1 MMRIADKR
9 MTTKVILED
18 FLAGGNRLFLG
29 HVAKTIGFPGRLRTF
44 DDKGRGLV
52 IKLIGVRPD
61 PTLVGFLENKGK
73 GIIEFLMRAQPDKL
87 AFPRIDI
94 GLEFIGK
101 FTAGFGIKPVGCDDK
116 VKFLG
121 IMRGTLGL
129 GLEPKLD
136 TQFTCALLQQD
147 QKLLAPDAAKTMS
160 GRYGF
165 FTAIQNRNIIPI

>member
-1 MMRIADKR
+1 M
-9 MTTKVILED
+9 VLED

-29 HVAKTIGFPGRLRTF
+29 HVAETISVPGRLRTF

-61 PTLVGFLENKGK
+61 PALVGFLENKGK

-94 GLEFIGK
+94 RLEFIGK
-101 FTAGFGIKPVGCDDK
+101 LGAGFGIKPVGCDDK

-121 IMRGTLGL
+121 IMRRTLRL
-129 GLEPKLD
+129 GLEPKIN
-136 TQFTCALLQQD
+136 TQLASTLLQQD
-147 QKLLAPDAAKTMS
+147 QKLLAPDATKTMP
-160 GRYGF
+160 GRYGLL
-165 FTAIQNRNIIPI
+165 TAIQNRDIIPV